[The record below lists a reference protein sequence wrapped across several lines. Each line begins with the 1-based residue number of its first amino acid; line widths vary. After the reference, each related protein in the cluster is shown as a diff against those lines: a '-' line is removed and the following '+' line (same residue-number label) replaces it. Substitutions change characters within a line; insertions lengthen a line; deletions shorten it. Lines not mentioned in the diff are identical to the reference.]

1 MTDLIQSTLILIL
14 AVQVL
19 YLTVKIKRKKD
30 DELRWI
36 FFKA

>member
-30 DELRWI
+30 DELR
-36 FFKA
+36 